1 MRSKTVSRRSF
12 VLPLVTVASGML
24 LLAAGPPQPSDM
36 PAATQGDNLRAAA
49 ATVNAKRADAYRR
62 KDVAGIAAEYTAD
75 ATYVELLPRLEV
87 MKGRA
92 QIQQHFHDLMAAN
105 ANDLATNVTTAEM
118 SGDGTATVGGDYSLG
133 VAGGKRISG
142 HFFQVLRKEGGT
154 WKIAMQAFA
163 RPEPITSIEAS
174 EYHVGG

>member
-1 MRSKTVSRRSF
+1 
-12 VLPLVTVASGML
+12 ML
-24 LLAAGPPQPSDM
+24 EAELAA
-36 PAATQGDNLRAAA
+36 AR
-49 ATVNAKRADAYRR
+49 
-62 KDVAGIAAEYTAD
+62 EYTAD

-92 QIQQHFHDLMAAN
+92 RIQQHFHDLMAAN

-118 SGDGTATVGGDYSLG
+118 SGDGTAIVGGDYSLG

-142 HFFQVLRKEGGT
+142 HFFQVLRQEGGT